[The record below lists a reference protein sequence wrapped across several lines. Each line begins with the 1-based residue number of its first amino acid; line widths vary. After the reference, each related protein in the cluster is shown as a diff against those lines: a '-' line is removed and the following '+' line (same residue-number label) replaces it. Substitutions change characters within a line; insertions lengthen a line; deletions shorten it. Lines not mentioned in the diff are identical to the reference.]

1 MQKFSVLTS
10 VYKNDKPEFVK
21 EALESIINNSA
32 KPDEIVMTI
41 DGPVSEEIHKVLRD
55 FAKKHSEMKII
66 QLEKNVGLGL
76 ALREGLSHC
85 KNELVARMDSDDIC
99 DSKRF
104 EKQLR
109 FMEENN
115 FDISGGFISE
125 FIESPDKPISTREV
139 PLTQADI
146 SKRLKLR
153 NPFNHVTVIFKKSK
167 VEAVGSYQD
176 MHYIEDY
183 FLWCRMYLA
192 GCSMGNMSDVLTY
205 VRVGEDVYL
214 RRGGMKYFKSQKKL
228 FDFMYKNRIVTWF
241 EYIKTLVIRFTVQV
255 LVPNKLRAKIY
266 KKHLRKK

>member
-10 VYKNDKPEFVK
+10 VYKNDNPKFVE
-21 EALESIINNSA
+21 EALLSIINNSV

-41 DGPVSEEIHKVLRD
+41 DGPVSDEIHKVLD
-55 FAKKHSEMKII
+55 AFAKKHSELKLI
-66 QLEKNVGLGL
+66 QLEKNRGLGL

-139 PLTQADI
+139 PLTQAEI
-146 SKRLKLR
+146 SKRIKLR

-167 VEAVGSYQD
+167 VEAAGSYQD
-176 MHYIEDY
+176 MHYVEDY
-183 FLWCRMYLA
+183 FLWCRMHLA

-214 RRGGMKYFKSQKKL
+214 RRGGLKYFKSQKKL
-228 FDFMYKNRIVTWF
+228 FKFMYEKKIISLF
-241 EYIKTLVIRFTVQV
+241 EYIKTLAIRFTVQV
-255 LVPNKLRAKIY
+255 LMPNRLRAKIY
-266 KKHLRKK
+266 TRHLRKK